1 MAVAGAK
8 KERGREKKSRIK
20 SNAGVT
26 MGTRKGK
33 SAAYGPNVQL
43 FKFSSSNTLYKYIHI
58 YICLRVTNPMCKLA
72 EDSFQ
77 GPSCPQVLSGPVCR
91 CKHNAGLS
99 TNCDSVSALWNDK
112 ASQK

>member
-26 MGTRKGK
+26 TGTRKGK

-43 FKFSSSNTLYKYIHI
+43 TFQVYIKEQE
-58 YICLRVTNPMCKLA
+58 MCGQRLTK
-72 EDSFQ
+72 
-77 GPSCPQVLSGPVCR
+77 GKR
-91 CKHNAGLS
+91 K
-99 TNCDSVSALWNDK
+99 
-112 ASQK
+112 

>member
-1 MAVAGAK
+1 
-8 KERGREKKSRIK
+8 
-20 SNAGVT
+20 
-26 MGTRKGK
+26 
-33 SAAYGPNVQL
+33 
-43 FKFSSSNTLYKYIHI
+43 
-58 YICLRVTNPMCKLA
+58 MCKLA

-112 ASQK
+112 ASQKWQDDWFELEMKSW